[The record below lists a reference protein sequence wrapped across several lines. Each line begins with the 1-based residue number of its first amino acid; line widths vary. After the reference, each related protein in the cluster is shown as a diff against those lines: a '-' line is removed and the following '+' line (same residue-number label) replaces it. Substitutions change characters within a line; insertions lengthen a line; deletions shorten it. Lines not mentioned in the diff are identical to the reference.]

1 MELSH
6 LQTKLIRPEI
16 TDTFVPRP
24 LLLQQLCAG
33 IDRKVTLISA
43 PAGFG
48 KSTLVSSWL
57 DHLEAAPMQRKSAW
71 LGLDEADNLLPRFV
85 AYVVEAIEA
94 SCPDCCSAARELL
107 RQRPA
112 PTVEALA
119 DVLIISLNRHPDP
132 FVLVLDDLH
141 TISNSAIHVFLTRL
155 VEYAPSHFHL
165 VMISRIDPP
174 IALSRWRAQGKLNE
188 LRLTDLSFTL
198 EETAAFL
205 GRALATMPRADLI
218 RTLHERTEGWAV
230 GIWMAVLALRN
241 QTDYAEFESHLNI
254 AKHRYLVDYLVEEV
268 LNHQPAPLSSFLV
281 NTAILKHFCAGLCAA
296 VTETG
301 AANAQQQIDELAR
314 TNLFVIELSSPP
326 FWYRYHHQFRD
337 MLLSRLHMRSDPAA
351 IAGLH
356 RRAAAWLAANNDID
370 EALGHL
376 MAIPDPDAAAE
387 LVTQQRIEPL
397 NGLQFFDLDAW
408 LRKLPLALIYQRADL
423 LIGMAWIKHDQV
435 DKEACLALV
444 RQAEALLEG
453 EPAAA
458 LPADRHLL
466 RAELNALRI
475 AHDNTLTAE
484 TGLALIRQSWTLI
497 RDHLARTHCS
507 VVLSLAYGSLEL
519 GELASAMTIA
529 QTALEEAPQW
539 PLTARCRIAH
549 AAGTFHLC
557 NGEIAE
563 AERQFQ
569 QNLRLAQ
576 EHHLAVIAII
586 SRHGLG
592 ALADVRNQTEEARQH
607 HTEVVRHP
615 FLTSGRNAII
625 SMYSLI
631 GIYGRSGESE
641 RIWALV
647 DQMKEDA
654 SIMGKSYF
662 IEQAVA
668 LEAYAN
674 LTCGQ
679 VKPALLWAVS
689 TPHHAMETTYD
700 RIPLI
705 RARILLGCGSDAC
718 LLEAGQILQEL
729 IAFYANSFVW
739 HRQTEVLL
747 LQALVQDRL
756 NKPDSALESL
766 AQAVELAVPKGGAGL
781 FMGYGEAV
789 GHMLRRLA
797 TQPSL
802 SRHVALLLA
811 AFGAD
816 DLVQDKPTSA
826 QKLPEP
832 LTERELDV
840 LVLLAERLSNIEIA
854 RRMYLSPHT
863 VRNHLANIFGK
874 LQVQNR
880 AQAVARARELDLLD
894 SRFHRR

>member
-1 MELSH
+1 MQLSH
-6 LQTKLIRPEI
+6 LQTKLKKPAI
-16 TDTFVPRP
+16 TDTVVPRP

-57 DHLEAAPMQRKSAW
+57 DHLEAAPMRRKSAW
-71 LGLDEADNLLPRFV
+71 LGLDEGDNLLPRFV
-85 AYVVEAIEA
+85 TYVVEAIEER
-94 SCPDCCSAARELL
+94 CPGCCSAVRELL
-107 RQRPA
+107 RQRPD
-112 PTVEALA
+112 PTIEALA
-119 DVLIISLNRHPDP
+119 DVFIISLNRQPAP

-155 VEYAPSHFHL
+155 IEYAPSHFHL

-174 IALSRWRAQGKLNE
+174 ISLSRWRAQGKLNE

-198 EETAAFL
+198 EETTAFL
-205 GRALATMPRADLI
+205 GRSLDTMPRADLI
-218 RTLHERTEGWAV
+218 KTLHERTEGWAV

-268 LNHQPAPLSSFLV
+268 LNRQPAPLSSFLV
-281 NTAILKHFCAGLCAA
+281 NTAILKQFCAGLCAA
-296 VTETG
+296 VMETDKSR
-301 AANAQQQIDELAR
+301 AQQQIDQLTRA
-314 TNLFVIELSSPP
+314 NLFVIELSSPP
-326 FWYRYHHQFRD
+326 FWYRYHHQFQD
-337 MLLSRLHMRSDPAA
+337 MLVSRLHMRSDQAA

-370 EALGHL
+370 EALSHL

-387 LVTQQRIEPL
+387 LVARQRIEPL
-397 NGLQFFDLDAW
+397 NKLQFFDLDAW
-408 LRKLPLALIYQRADL
+408 LRKLPLSLVYQRADL
-423 LIGMAWIKHDQV
+423 LIGMAWIKHDQI

-444 RQAEALLEG
+444 RQAEALLSAEST
-453 EPAAA
+453 A
-458 LPADRHLL
+458 LTAERNLV

-475 AHDNTLTAE
+475 AHDDTLTAAAS
-484 TGLALIRQSWTLI
+484 LALIRESWTAI
-497 RDHLARTHCS
+497 REHLARTHCS

-519 GELASAMTIA
+519 GELAFAMTMV
-529 QTALEEAPQW
+529 QTALEAATQW

-557 NGEIAE
+557 NGEITE

-576 EHHLAVIAII
+576 EHKLSIIAII

-592 ALADVRNQTEEARQH
+592 ALADVRNQIEEARQH
-607 HTEVVRHP
+607 HTEVVKHP

-631 GIYGRSGESE
+631 GNYGRSGEPE
-641 RIWALV
+641 KIWALV
-647 DQMKEDA
+647 DRMKEDA
-654 SIMGKSYF
+654 RIMGRSYF
-662 IEQAVA
+662 IEQTVA

-679 VKPALLWAVS
+679 VKPALLWALS
-689 TPHHAMETTYD
+689 TPHCAMNTTYD

-705 RARILLGCGSDAC
+705 RARILLGSGTEAC
-718 LLEAGQILQEL
+718 LVEASQILQEL

-739 HRQTEVLL
+739 HRLTEVLV

-756 NKPDSALESL
+756 QRPDSALELL

-781 FMGYGEAV
+781 FMGYGEAI
-789 GHMLRRLA
+789 GHMLRRLG
-797 TQPSL
+797 TQPRL

-816 DLVQDKPTSA
+816 NLVQDKPASA

-854 RRMYLSPHT
+854 RKMYVSPHT

-874 LQVQNR
+874 LHVQNR
-880 AQAVARARELDLLD
+880 GQAVARARELGLLD
-894 SRFHRR
+894 GSLHQR